1 MAVILQISTSIY
13 NVKVSKNKIYIV
25 ILILGFIAIQEPLFL
40 VIFCLIFQFTVFH
53 HLPQHVIYTVIYI
66 VGLFFLK
73 AKFGKERGEVNKHF
87 ESDVNDVTQNMQMN
101 HKCYIYTYMICV
113 RFSFR
118 KNVFYI
124 FEHIIFFYYY
134 YW

>member
-1 MAVILQISTSIY
+1 MAVILQISTIY
-13 NVKVSKNKIYIV
+13 NVKVSKNKMYSNSTNLGIYCY
-25 ILILGFIAIQEPLFL
+25 LGATFL

-53 HLPQHVIYTVIYI
+53 HLPQHAINTVIYI